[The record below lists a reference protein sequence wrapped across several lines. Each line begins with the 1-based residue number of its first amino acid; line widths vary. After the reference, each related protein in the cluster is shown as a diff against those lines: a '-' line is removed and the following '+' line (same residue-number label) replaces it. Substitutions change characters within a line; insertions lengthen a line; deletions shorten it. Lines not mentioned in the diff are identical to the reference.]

1 MHAYIDPYSGKT
13 KSMNHA
19 NKVEHRRR
27 LEKLYGNAGD
37 WYPCPVG
44 WSAYAPFDWTNPGS
58 TRAHADDAYLKRY
71 YRSRYAKYARV
82 MSNRKVRRTR
92 NVPQHCG
99 YRRVFDF
106 WWEIY

>member
-1 MHAYIDPYSGKT
+1 MHTYIDPFSGKR
-13 KSMNHA
+13 KSSNYVR
-19 NKVEHRRR
+19 KLDHRKR
-27 LEKLYGNAGD
+27 LKQLHDSAGD
-37 WYPCPVG
+37 GYPCPVG

-58 TRAHADDAYLKRY
+58 PRAHADDAFLKRY

-82 MSNRKVRRTR
+82 QSNRKVRRTR